1 MEAYVELY
9 IDPKIRGLYGSLAEL
24 CLQDVQNCPKQSMT
38 AGKSQICSD
47 NNRRCRD
54 IWYGAVVGVWK
65 SGVERGKI
73 LILPNNRKISEMT
86 VPIS

>member
-1 MEAYVELY
+1 MELD
-9 IDPKIRGLYGSLAEL
+9 IDPKIKGLYGSLAAL
-24 CLQDVQNCPKQSMT
+24 CLQDVQNFPKQSMT
-38 AGKSQICSD
+38 EGKSQICSD

-65 SGVERGKI
+65 SGVERGYNPDSAK
-73 LILPNNRKISEMT
+73 NRKIPKIT